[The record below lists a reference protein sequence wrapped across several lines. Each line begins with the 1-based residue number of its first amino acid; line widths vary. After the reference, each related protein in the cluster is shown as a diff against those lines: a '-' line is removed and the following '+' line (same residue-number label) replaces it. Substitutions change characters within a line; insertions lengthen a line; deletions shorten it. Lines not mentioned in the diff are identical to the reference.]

1 MSVTTRNFILVLLL
15 LLIVFRN
22 QAHAQVSTSP
32 SAVPGA
38 ILQYNTQPWSL
49 PGEQKP
55 GMTQPPAN
63 EIPEREPEKPVD
75 PVQIEDSQTPMKPD
89 DQLEVLIQ
97 AIRVDGNSLLPPS
110 QIEKIIAPYQNRT
123 LRFSDME
130 AVAEKIT
137 ALYIKAGYINSQAYI
152 PVQDFANHSLRIRII
167 ETKINE
173 ILYEP
178 ARWFPP
184 RSVLPRIAAKPGEP
198 LNIKPLARSI
208 RLINE
213 NPDLTLQARLIK
225 GKVPETTDI
234 LLQGQSRFPVHMT
247 PFMDN
252 LGRSS
257 IGNLRLGIT
266 GNHNNL
272 LGFGDTNTSV
282 VSFTKRSFGVV
293 NQYTFPI
300 GPYGTR
306 LGMNFAYSN
315 VTLGGS
321 LKPLDIHSRSQIFT
335 PLLMQTIW
343 KNDRAGLN
351 ATLGFDFKN
360 LNTDLLNEP
369 FHRDRLRVLRPSL
382 DGYVNDRWGRTYLNQ
397 EVGIGLN
404 ILGGSTGNT
413 ALASKAGS
421 GTRFLTLSGGVT
433 RVQKLPFG
441 TTGVLRGRYQYSPD
455 RLISAE
461 QFQVGGAYTVRGYVE
476 GRQLG
481 DSGYVFNAE
490 WYVPTFFFPK
500 RLKVTFLHQPVREA
514 LHLVAFSDFAQSMT
528 NRPVSGEVRRST
540 LLSCGIGLRLQINRL
555 LVGRLD
561 AGFPLWRQDN
571 EELRPRLHFGLQSTL
586 F

>member
-1 MSVTTRNFILVLLL
+1 MSVTTRNLILVLLL
-15 LLIVFRN
+15 LLIVSRN
-22 QAHAQVSTSP
+22 QANAQVSTSP
-32 SAVPGA
+32 NAAPGA

-55 GMTQPPAN
+55 GMTEPPAN
-63 EIPEREPEKPVD
+63 QIPEREPEKPVD

-89 DQLEVLIQ
+89 DRLEVPIQ
-97 AIRVDGNSLLPPS
+97 RIQVDGNSLLPSS
-110 QIEKIIAPYQNRT
+110 QIDSIIRPYENRT

-130 AVAEKIT
+130 TMASQIT

-152 PVQDFANHSLRIRII
+152 PVQDFTNQTLHLRVI
-167 ETKINE
+167 ETKVNE

-184 RSVLPRIAAKPGEP
+184 RGILPRIASKTGEP
-198 LNIKPLARSI
+198 LNIGPLGRSI

-213 NPDLTLQARLIK
+213 NPDIRLQARLVQ
-225 GKVPETTDI
+225 GKNPGTSNI
-234 LLQGQSRFPVHMT
+234 LLQGESRFPVHIT

-257 IGNLRLGIT
+257 IGNLRLGVT

-282 VSFTKRSFGVV
+282 VSFTKRSFGLV
-293 NQYTFPI
+293 NQYSFPI

-306 LGMNFAYSN
+306 VGMNFAYSN
-315 VTLGGS
+315 VKLGGS

-335 PLLMQTIW
+335 PLFMQTLW

-360 LNTDLLNEP
+360 LNTDLLDAP

-382 DGYVNDRWGRTYLNQ
+382 DGYFNDRWGRTYLNQ

-404 ILGGSTGNT
+404 ILGGSTGST
-413 ALASKAGS
+413 ALASKSGS
-421 GTRFLTLSGGVT
+421 GTRFLSLSGGIT

-441 TTGVLRGRYQYSPD
+441 TTGVLRGYGMHITFASCQPRK
-455 RLISAE
+455 SA
-461 QFQVGGAYTVRGYVE
+461 
-476 GRQLG
+476 
-481 DSGYVFNAE
+481 
-490 WYVPTFFFPK
+490 
-500 RLKVTFLHQPVREA
+500 
-514 LHLVAFSDFAQSMT
+514 
-528 NRPVSGEVRRST
+528 
-540 LLSCGIGLRLQINRL
+540 
-555 LVGRLD
+555 
-561 AGFPLWRQDN
+561 
-571 EELRPRLHFGLQSTL
+571 
-586 F
+586 